1 MKKVYYNGDI
11 ITMEGEN
18 NYVEAILTSNKI
30 IEKTGSLAEINKYLN
45 ENKYNCKKINL
56 NGKTL
61 LPAFIDAHSHISMVV
76 QTSWMANLTE
86 CRSFSDIV
94 KAMNKYKN
102 YNNFSKDDLI
112 VGFGY
117 DHNFLEE
124 NKHPGK
130 NLLNE
135 ISTTNPVF
143 VIHTSV
149 HMGVAND
156 QGLDWAGISKNIPDP
171 PGGKI
176 GRFRK
181 NKK

>member
-76 QTSWMANLTE
+76 
-86 CRSFSDIV
+86 
-94 KAMNKYKN
+94 
-102 YNNFSKDDLI
+102 
-112 VGFGY
+112 
-117 DHNFLEE
+117 
-124 NKHPGK
+124 
-130 NLLNE
+130 
-135 ISTTNPVF
+135 
-143 VIHTSV
+143 
-149 HMGVAND
+149 
-156 QGLDWAGISKNIPDP
+156 
-171 PGGKI
+171 
-176 GRFRK
+176 
-181 NKK
+181 